1 MQCSSTGAE
10 APGRDNW
17 KRVITTYRDRIHC
30 TTAAAFSV
38 LLGVCS
44 SVVAAEPDNLLGIIT
59 KPRPKE
65 MDEWTHLDY
74 DAGGNV
80 VWRNTEVVGKHIGQI
95 IYNEGYL
102 ALFGPG
108 GIGAGKDPFT
118 GCIRVDDPKLLWT
131 GAFPTTWNRTDYRI
145 VPSSTPNDIL
155 RSDGDLLS
163 LPAGWDQRFA
173 FDPQTTDAELKQK
186 LQTNPPAKH

>member
-44 SVVAAEPDNLLGIIT
+44 SAVAAEPDNLLGIIT

-80 VWRNTEVVGKHIGQI
+80 VWRNTEVVGKHIG
-95 IYNEGYL
+95 
-102 ALFGPG
+102 
-108 GIGAGKDPFT
+108 
-118 GCIRVDDPKLLWT
+118 
-131 GAFPTTWNRTDYRI
+131 
-145 VPSSTPNDIL
+145 
-155 RSDGDLLS
+155 
-163 LPAGWDQRFA
+163 
-173 FDPQTTDAELKQK
+173 
-186 LQTNPPAKH
+186 